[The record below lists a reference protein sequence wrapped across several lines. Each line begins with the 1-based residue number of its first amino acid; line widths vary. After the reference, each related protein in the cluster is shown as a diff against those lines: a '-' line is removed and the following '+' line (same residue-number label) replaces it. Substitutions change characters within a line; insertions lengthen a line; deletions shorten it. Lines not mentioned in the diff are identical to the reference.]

1 MAVKSAKDGGGIDV
15 EVGGIAGADPKRRG
29 SDRRK
34 GRRAIDRH
42 DAVARGGGDLARRR
56 HIGRAAGGVDGGNAF
71 DVSARRHRFD
81 GRSAAPRGREGKG
94 ICNAVP
100 LPIPPTM
107 SCGGD
112 GGRARVR
119 ADAQIKLA
127 IHDAD
132 AVDRR
137 SGHWTGRCDV
147 CKPGSHI
154 GNIEP
159 QKPARQ

>member
-1 MAVKSAKDGGGIDV
+1 VVVTWPVADTLVAPPAASMAAMPSMSPLGGTALTV
-15 EVGGIAGADPKRRG
+15 NQLPPEAGK
-29 SDRRK
+29 
-34 GRRAIDRH
+34 
-42 DAVARGGGDLARRR
+42 ARGFATLCRYRFRRR
-56 HIGRAAGGVDGGNAF
+56 W
-71 DVSARRHRFD
+71 
-81 GRSAAPRGREGKG
+81 
-94 ICNAVP
+94 
-100 LPIPPTM
+100 